1 MSYYLSSF
9 RAAVETRRKKD
20 AADVDVVEASVVLSF
35 VDSLSEIVDSLK
47 EALRLREQEIQV
59 WRSEHE
65 LLYDSCHLLA
75 KRLCAL
81 HCVQDCNTTDNYMT
95 VKEILEILTKACYD
109 MPADACKPADVVG
122 ARSDITEVHAAH
134 VAEQKTTPGHEGLEQ
149 QQQAVSQREAA
160 VLNREQIMRQWE
172 NTSCEEASTKVQHP
186 QSNRCSEGR
195 WNDIQSQEEYLVKL
209 HNRAAEIERDLRRR
223 AQVALDSEVQAEL
236 RYRALQKREAQL
248 EKCWQALADR
258 EEALAVQQGTVQQQ
272 TQQQNW
278 GQTAGPKAPDGS
290 TPRQQEATIAAQAET
305 VEQRVMELKGRE
317 HYLAEREK
325 DSVLKEFELSRW
337 EMEVRARE
345 KTLQLRE
352 KEMEPNTGNRG
363 FDIRGASF
371 QHRRPSETMQSPA
384 TAAAIAFFS
393 PPQTQTRPGPNTPSP
408 RKSIPQPIATRTTPQ
423 LLQATAEFCST
434 PSPIQHPFAFMPA
447 TPPLAPTVAA
457 RCASPMQ
464 SSGVDP
470 LASPPEPTS
479 SPPAPCVSQKDVWVH
494 ATTSITTASD
504 VASCSPLQQS
514 APDSPSSLYTCKS
527 FIESSP
533 DTEGL
538 KTPLAMHAESADGLA
553 EQVEVTKRAEVNL
566 NRRIQAL
573 LDHRCST
580 LNVAPIADSTAQ
592 LKDWAPKT
600 VQENLAPC
608 FSSHK
613 VTCRSK
619 PKSEVPRS
627 PSSGPLSVF
636 EDVSNEET

>member
-1 MSYYLSSF
+1 MHVRRGMRRKPPAPLPAPQGWSF
-9 RAAVETRRKKD
+9 RHTLLHLTWHREETGTRQ
-20 AADVDVVEASVVLSF
+20 ESVRGGSTTPPCHMHMSPDTQNISLHKCTLCLTLICSF
-35 VDSLSEIVDSLK
+35 WTYKDSL
-47 EALRLREQEIQV
+47 
-59 WRSEHE
+59 
-65 LLYDSCHLLA
+65 
-75 KRLCAL
+75 LCAECMLVLLL
-81 HCVQDCNTTDNYMT
+81 HHM
-95 VKEILEILTKACYD
+95 AC
-109 MPADACKPADVVG
+109 
-122 ARSDITEVHAAH
+122 S
-134 VAEQKTTPGHEGLEQ
+134 
-149 QQQAVSQREAA
+149 
-160 VLNREQIMRQWE
+160 
-172 NTSCEEASTKVQHP
+172 
-186 QSNRCSEGR
+186 
-195 WNDIQSQEEYLVKL
+195 
-209 HNRAAEIERDLRRR
+209 
-223 AQVALDSEVQAEL
+223 
-236 RYRALQKREAQL
+236 
-248 EKCWQALADR
+248 
-258 EEALAVQQGTVQQQ
+258 
-272 TQQQNW
+272 
-278 GQTAGPKAPDGS
+278 
-290 TPRQQEATIAAQAET
+290 
-305 VEQRVMELKGRE
+305 
-317 HYLAEREK
+317 
-325 DSVLKEFELSRW
+325 
-337 EMEVRARE
+337 
-345 KTLQLRE
+345 LQLRE

-553 EQVEVTKRAEVNL
+553 EQVEVSCC
-566 NRRIQAL
+566 I
-573 LDHRCST
+573 
-580 LNVAPIADSTAQ
+580 
-592 LKDWAPKT
+592 
-600 VQENLAPC
+600 
-608 FSSHK
+608 
-613 VTCRSK
+613 
-619 PKSEVPRS
+619 
-627 PSSGPLSVF
+627 
-636 EDVSNEET
+636 